1 MAGSYRPC
9 SRSSRSAALTAY
21 PMMIDGARR
30 TEPAIMHAVTAVTS
44 GPLKPMMNAVTKQ
57 TIAIAHNKYPSRFA
71 ASLMREIVCRRERT
85 GSLLDWASDIP
96 MMVGD
101 EGLKALVV
109 RGWRARVW

>member
-1 MAGSYRPC
+1 
-9 SRSSRSAALTAY
+9 
-21 PMMIDGARR
+21 
-30 TEPAIMHAVTAVTS
+30 
-44 GPLKPMMNAVTKQ
+44 
-57 TIAIAHNKYPSRFA
+57 
-71 ASLMREIVCRRERT
+71 LMREIIWRRERT